1 MPGDEIQMKNGVLHI
16 NGTAVKK
23 EKLGTVIDVDSNGV
37 ALEMTQYQETLPNGV
52 SYIVQEYSDD
62 RQFDNTGLYK
72 VPDGHYFMM
81 GDNRDRSLDSRA
93 LSVVGYVPLENFI
106 GKAEVR
112 FFSIKDNISPWQN
125 LALAGQCPVGSHVP
139 VSLSMSKQ
147 KLAIAELEQRIGH
160 SFKDPALL
168 QRALTHSSAV
178 APTKRTQNSYQR
190 LEFLGDRVLGLVVAD
205 RLQRDNATANEGG
218 LSRALN
224 AVVRKESCAE
234 VARKLNV
241 APALILGQSEAK
253 TGGAQKEAILGDVCE
268 AIIGAPLP

>member
-1 MPGDEIQMKNGVLHI
+1 
-16 NGTAVKK
+16 
-23 EKLGTVIDVDSNGV
+23 
-37 ALEMTQYQETLPNGV
+37 
-52 SYIVQEYSDD
+52 
-62 RQFDNTGLYK
+62 
-72 VPDGHYFMM
+72 
-81 GDNRDRSLDSRA
+81 
-93 LSVVGYVPLENFI
+93 
-106 GKAEVR
+106 
-112 FFSIKDNISPWQN
+112 
-125 LALAGQCPVGSHVP
+125 
-139 VSLSMSKQ
+139 MSKQ

-268 AIIGAPLP
+268 AIIGALYLDGGLEIARSFIETWFAKFIKNGVDGKGDAKTSLQEWAQSRSLNLPKYVEVAREGPDHAPEFTIEVQLDRHEPVRATGKSKKIAEHDAATAFLVREGIWSEDD

>member
-1 MPGDEIQMKNGVLHI
+1 
-16 NGTAVKK
+16 
-23 EKLGTVIDVDSNGV
+23 
-37 ALEMTQYQETLPNGV
+37 
-52 SYIVQEYSDD
+52 
-62 RQFDNTGLYK
+62 
-72 VPDGHYFMM
+72 
-81 GDNRDRSLDSRA
+81 
-93 LSVVGYVPLENFI
+93 
-106 GKAEVR
+106 
-112 FFSIKDNISPWQN
+112 
-125 LALAGQCPVGSHVP
+125 
-139 VSLSMSKQ
+139 MSKQ

-160 SFKDPALL
+160 SFKDPAVL

-268 AIIGAPLP
+268 AIIGALYLDGGLEIARSFIETWFAKFIKNGVDGKGDAKTSLQEWAQSRSLNLPKYVEVAREGPDHAPEFTIEVQLDRHEPVRATGKSKKIAEHDAATAFLVREGIWSEDD